1 MGKKLTIG
9 IEQKQLSLEIETG
22 TCDKLTLVKILK
34 EIQTRVLIGDYKFN
48 IFNNTSKYKNNDGS
62 KDNYA
67 MAQFRVK

>member
-48 IFNNTSKYKNNDGS
+48 ILNNTSKYKNNDGS
-62 KDNYA
+62 KDNYT
-67 MAQFRVK
+67 MALFRVK